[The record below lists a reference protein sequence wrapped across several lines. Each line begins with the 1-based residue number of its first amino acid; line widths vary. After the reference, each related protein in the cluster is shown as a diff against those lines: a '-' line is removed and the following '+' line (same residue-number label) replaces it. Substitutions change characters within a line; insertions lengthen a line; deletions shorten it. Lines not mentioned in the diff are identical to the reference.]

1 MILSYI
7 HLDGW
12 ATALTSWLILKETE
26 SKGRPALKTDISGGA
41 IKKKKKQVSLV
52 EMSLKEQFKC
62 RSFSFFPVS
71 TERSRAAPNKS
82 LRTAESLGRVATQMV
97 TQNLNLASLL
107 FLFFKHQVS
116 LHAHVNLLNIT
127 GNPVEVAGSGISVGF
142 KKLWCNKTGS
152 FKKPYIVK
160 YSWRLPEFCVA
171 LFSS

>member
-41 IKKKKKQVSLV
+41 IKKKKQVSLV

-62 RSFSFFPVS
+62 RSFSFFPAS

-82 LRTAESLGRVATQMV
+82 LRAAESLGRVATQMV

-107 FLFFKHQVS
+107 FLFLKHQVS

-142 KKLWCNKTGS
+142 KKLRCNKTGF
-152 FKKPYIVK
+152 FKKLYIVK
-160 YSWRLPEFCVA
+160 YSWRL
-171 LFSS
+171 FSSWIN

>member
-41 IKKKKKQVSLV
+41 IKKKKQVSSV

-62 RSFSFFPVS
+62 RSFSFFPAS

-107 FLFFKHQVS
+107 FLF
-116 LHAHVNLLNIT
+116 LNIKFH
-127 GNPVEVAGSGISVGF
+127 SMHMLIS
-142 KKLWCNKTGS
+142 
-152 FKKPYIVK
+152 
-160 YSWRLPEFCVA
+160 
-171 LFSS
+171 

>member
-1 MILSYI
+1 
-7 HLDGW
+7 
-12 ATALTSWLILKETE
+12 
-26 SKGRPALKTDISGGA
+26 
-41 IKKKKKQVSLV
+41 
-52 EMSLKEQFKC
+52 MSLKEQFKC

-142 KKLWCNKTGS
+142 KKLWCNKTGF

-160 YSWRLPEFCVA
+160 HFWR
-171 LFSS
+171 LFSSWIN

>member
-41 IKKKKKQVSLV
+41 IKKKKQVSLV

-82 LRTAESLGRVATQMV
+82 LRAAESLGRVATQMV

-107 FLFFKHQVS
+107 FLFFKHHVS

-142 KKLWCNKTGS
+142 KKLRCNKTGS

-160 YSWRLPEFCVA
+160 HFWR
-171 LFSS
+171 LFSSWIS

>member
-41 IKKKKKQVSLV
+41 IKKKKQVSLV

-82 LRTAESLGRVATQMV
+82 LRAAESLGRVATQMV

-107 FLFFKHQVS
+107 FLFLKHQVS

-142 KKLWCNKTGS
+142 KKLRCNKTGF
-152 FKKPYIVK
+152 FKKLYIVK
-160 YSWRLPEFCVA
+160 YSWRL
-171 LFSS
+171 FSSWIN

>member
-142 KKLWCNKTGS
+142 KKLQCNKTGF

-160 YSWRLPEFCVA
+160 YFWR
-171 LFSS
+171 LFSSWIN

>member
-41 IKKKKKQVSLV
+41 IKKKKQVSLV

-82 LRTAESLGRVATQMV
+82 LRAAESFGRVATQMV

-107 FLFFKHQVS
+107 FLFLKHQVS

-142 KKLWCNKTGS
+142 KKLRCNKTGF
-152 FKKPYIVK
+152 FKKLYIVK
-160 YSWRLPEFCVA
+160 YSWRL
-171 LFSS
+171 FSSWIN